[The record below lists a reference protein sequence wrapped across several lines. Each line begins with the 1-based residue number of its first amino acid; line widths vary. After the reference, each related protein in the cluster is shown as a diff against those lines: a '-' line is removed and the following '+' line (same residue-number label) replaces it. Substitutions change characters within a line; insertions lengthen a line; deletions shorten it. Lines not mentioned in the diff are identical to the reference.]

1 MDLKKSIIVLS
12 IIILLFLI
20 VLYNKNKNEYKYND
34 NIIYEIGIEYGSEST
49 PLRWIKI
56 DEDKNDK
63 NKILLI
69 TEKIVAYEKIKE
81 NRKDGGHYKY
91 SKIRYFL
98 NNEFYKKV
106 FNIEER
112 KKIID
117 TNITTQIVNHT
128 FEPEKL
134 ITEESVDKLFI
145 LSKEEYDKYKLD
157 AKLETTKYVDRL
169 NDGYKGTMW
178 LRNFK
183 DYLGNK
189 SALFLNKEGNSSS
202 TDVSLFNLVRVAM
215 WYDLS
220 NNNNISDDDFI
231 KKENKFI
238 DDIRLDYQKGI
249 YESFNTQDLEENIF
263 IFGDNIEFDFNK
275 NLNDN
280 LNKNLNINENDIEYI
295 NFGTYKNK
303 INWKCVYADD
313 ESVML
318 ITKNIVDMIE
328 LDYLSSELKDVL
340 NTPYDYSTVR
350 DFLNKE
356 FLKDFTIEEKNS
368 LLPIYN
374 DDIVSIPSFEEIV
387 KFRVSKDNLSYD
399 SVIDKIY
406 YNKNYLETYYIRD
419 TYIYNDIPYLLSYTS
434 DPYPFVNFMKP
445 PINRRDVGKEEDI
458 INYSGIRPIIK
469 MKKDKFIELYSD
481 YKIPKIQNNKISY
494 LDEVSFGKYEQDGNI
509 ENGKEDIKW
518 IVIANSNYKDKKYYY
533 LMTKD
538 MIDIIE
544 NLYEYRT
551 LDDGSSVFYF
561 ENTFFIDI
569 AFNEEEKNKLIPFF
583 SKSNNIKNA
592 YVDLLPDNLNHVLF
606 GECNV
611 AKKFSNKYDKIEPV
625 IYNNIN
631 EYMKGF
637 RPIILLSEEEV
648 LKLKNEQTN

>member
-1 MDLKKSIIVLS
+1 MNFI
-12 IIILLFLI
+12 
-20 VLYNKNKNEYKYND
+20 
-34 NIIYEIGIEYGSEST
+34 
-49 PLRWIKI
+49 
-56 DEDKNDK
+56 
-63 NKILLI
+63 
-69 TEKIVAYEKIKE
+69 
-81 NRKDGGHYKY
+81 
-91 SKIRYFL
+91 
-98 NNEFYKKV
+98 KKV

-112 KKIID
+112 KNIID

-157 AKLETTKYVDRL
+157 AKLEITKYVDRL

-183 DYLGNK
+183 DYSGNK

-202 TDVSLFNLVRVAM
+202 VDVNIFNLVRVAM

-249 YESFNTQDLEENIF
+249 YKSFNTQDLEENIF
-263 IFGDNIEFDFNK
+263 IFGADIEFDF
-275 NLNDN
+275 
-280 LNKNLNINENDIEYI
+280 NKNLNINENDIEYI

-313 ESVML
+313 ESVTL
-318 ITKNIVDMIE
+318 ITKDIVDMIE
-328 LDYLSSELKDVL
+328 LDYLSSELKYVL

-434 DPYPFVNFMKP
+434 NPYPFVNFMKP

-458 INYSGIRPIIK
+458 INHSGIRPIIK

-481 YKIPKIQNNKISY
+481 YKIPKIQNNKIAY

-551 LDDGSSVFYF
+551 LDDGSSVFCF

-583 SKSNNIKNA
+583 SNSNNIKNA

-637 RPIILLSEEEV
+637 RPIILLSEEEI